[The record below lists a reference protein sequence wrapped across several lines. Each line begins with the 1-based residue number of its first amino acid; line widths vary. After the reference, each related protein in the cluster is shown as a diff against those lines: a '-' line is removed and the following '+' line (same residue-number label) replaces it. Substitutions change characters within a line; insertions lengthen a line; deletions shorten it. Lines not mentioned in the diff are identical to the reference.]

1 VKRRRRRGPTS
12 TAHRTPEG
20 LRALLT
26 EYRGDVLNA
35 ARSIGMTR
43 QGLWLWVARFDL
55 YGHIDRERARRPP
68 RPPPPPRLREVRV
81 DLFGVELDAHGEPGA
96 TRAET
101 LRTLIIQ
108 HGGSPNEILRVL
120 GVNRSTLL
128 GWMVRFDLLEFAARV
143 RRELK
148 ATYRL

>member
-1 VKRRRRRGPTS
+1 MKRRRRRGPTS

-26 EYRGDVLNA
+26 QYRGDVLNA

-55 YGHIDRERARRPP
+55 YGHIAAERAARPIPPP
-68 RPPPPPRLREVRV
+68 RPHPRKVRA
-81 DLFGVELDAHGEPGA
+81 DLFGVELDAHGESGA

-101 LRTLIIQ
+101 LRALILQ
-108 HGGSPNEILRVL
+108 HGGSAKEIVRVL
-120 GVNRSTLL
+120 GVNRTTLL
-128 GWMVRFDLLEFAARV
+128 GWMVRFGLLEFAARV

>member
-1 VKRRRRRGPTS
+1 MKRRRPRGPSS
-12 TAHRTPEG
+12 TAHRTPAG
-20 LRALLT
+20 LRGLLT
-26 EYRGDVLNA
+26 QYRGDVLNA

-43 QGLWLWVARFDL
+43 QGLWPWVARFDL
-55 YGHIDRERARRPP
+55 YDHIAAERAARPIPPP
-68 RPPPPPRLREVRV
+68 RPRPRKVRE